1 VAFRLTMIAAAVLLA
16 LAPGAARAAEQGGP
30 RIDHAWA
37 RATPGSARIGAAYF
51 TIESPVD
58 DRLIGLSSP
67 VAGKAELHTH
77 IEADGLMRMQA
88 VEGGLAVA
96 AHQQVELK
104 PGGLLHVML
113 IDLNQKLKAG
123 DHFPLIL
130 SFEKAGRRDVTVKVE
145 PLGAMGPSPDVEMK
159 HNVMLGNPGPDTS
172 KDKAMPIDT
181 NRPTGRPGL

>member
-1 VAFRLTMIAAAVLLA
+1 
-16 LAPGAARAAEQGGP
+16 
-30 RIDHAWA
+30 
-37 RATPGSARIGAAYF
+37 
-51 TIESPVD
+51 
-58 DRLIGLSSP
+58 

-77 IEADGLMRMQA
+77 IEEDGVTRMHA
-88 VEGGLAVA
+88 VERGLAVA
-96 AHQQVELK
+96 ANQQVELK

-159 HNVMLGNPGPDTS
+159 HNVMLGNPGHDIS
-172 KDKAMPIDT
+172 KDKAVPIDT